1 MWDQIK
7 RLAGSL
13 NRRQQIT
20 IVLAAILLG
29 VGLWAFTSWNR
40 ERNFRPLY
48 SSLSAEDAG
57 AVVQRLREE
66 GVEYRLDEPG
76 TIKVPADRVAEVRLR
91 LAAAGVPKSGRI
103 GFEIFDQTNFGLTE
117 FAEKVNYRRA
127 IEGELERSVASLS
140 EVESARVHITL
151 PRESVFVD
159 AQREAKASV
168 MVKLKPGQRL
178 SPANAAAICHLV
190 SSAVEHLA
198 PEAVTLIDSNGNLL
212 ARPPKRSAEGDDP
225 PEASLEYRRSLEKD
239 LAQKVQATLEPL
251 LGAENFRAG
260 VSVECDFAGGEQ
272 SEETYD
278 PARSVMV
285 TSARTED
292 VSGISQPGGAPG
304 TASNLPRPQAR
315 RTNAASGVTRRTENI
330 TYQSSRL
337 VRRLRIPQGTVRRV
351 SVAVLV
357 NQKVRFEG
365 AGGAAKRI
373 FEPPPPETLKTI
385 RTLVAGV
392 LGLSE
397 QRGDQLT
404 VESLPFESLLLVE
417 PPPGPAA
424 PPPGFSWP
432 AWVPAFLRQ
441 FPPAVVAGVAVALLF
456 VVAAAAFLWLR
467 RKRRTAPSVSTPPA
481 VGPGGEDHQLPSGP
495 SLQEQLEARES
506 ERKRLEEEALA
517 ALRLP
522 PPDTKKSEV
531 LVKHLREVAKKDPA
545 GMAQLVRSWLNET
558 ER

>member
-1 MWDQIK
+1 MWEQIK

-13 NRRQQIT
+13 NRRQQAT
-20 IVLAAILLG
+20 ILLAAVLLAG
-29 VGLWAFTSWNR
+29 GLWAFTAWNR

-66 GVEYRLDEPG
+66 GVEYRLEEPG
-76 TIKVPADRVAEVRLR
+76 TIKVPADRVADVRLR
-91 LAAAGVPKSGRI
+91 LAAAGVPKTGRI

-151 PRESVFVD
+151 PRESVFAD
-159 AQREAKASV
+159 ARREAKASV

-212 ARPPKRSAEGDDP
+212 ARPPKRSAEGEDP
-225 PEASLEYRRSLEKD
+225 PEASLEYRRSLERD

-285 TSARTED
+285 TSQRTED
-292 VSGISQPGGAPG
+292 VSGIAPPGGAPG

-315 RTNAASGVTRRTENI
+315 RTSAASATTRRTENI

-337 VRRLRIPQGTVRRV
+337 VRRVRIPQGTVRRV

-357 NQKVRFEG
+357 NQRVRFEG
-365 AGGAAKRI
+365 AGAGAKRI
-373 FEPPPPETLKTI
+373 FEPPPAETLKTI

-404 VESLPFESLLLVE
+404 VESLPFEALLLVE
-417 PPPGPAA
+417 PPPGPDA
-424 PPPGFSWP
+424 PPPAGFSWP
-432 AWVPAFLRQ
+432 GWVPAIIRQ
-441 FPPAVVAGVAVALLF
+441 FPPAVVAGVVVALLF
-456 VVAAAAFLWLR
+456 VALAAVFLWLR
-467 RKRRTAPSVSTPPA
+467 KRAAGPSASGRA
-481 VGPGGEDHQLPSGP
+481 AIGPGGEDHQLPAAP
-495 SLQEQLEARES
+495 SLQEQLEAREA
-506 ERKRLEEEALA
+506 ERGRLEEEALA

-522 PPDTKKSEV
+522 PPETKKSEV
-531 LVKHLREVAKKDPA
+531 LVKHLREVSKKDPA